1 MNPNINAIF
10 FDLGGTLRAAAEDK
24 AYTEAAKKRMA
35 ELAGTDLD
43 YQEFYKLVNA
53 RYKDYRA
60 WVLRFYCEAPEDILW
75 TRWLCPELD
84 HTRLRENASKLTFEW
99 RQVKAKGRRT
109 VVPGG
114 VQTIKELYHR
124 GYTLGIISDLV
135 GCYEVDEWLN
145 EDGLRPYFTTVQQS
159 SITLIR
165 KPNPAIYFY
174 ALRDANCAP
183 ENACYVGDNLERDIL
198 GAKATGFGLT
208 IAVEYGD
215 QIHPTEEQM
224 PDGKI
229 KAMTDLL
236 DLFPARGTI
245 DPAHLKPVF

>member
-10 FDLGGTLRAAAEDK
+10 FDLGGTLRVVDK
-24 AYTEAAKKRMA
+24 DEAYTEAAKQRMA
-35 ELAGTDLD
+35 ELAGTDMD
-43 YQEFYKLVNA
+43 YQDFYKLVNA
-53 RYKDYRA
+53 RYDDYRA
-60 WVLRFYCEAPEDILW
+60 WVLRFFCEAPEEILW

-84 HTRLRENASKLTFEW
+84 RTRIRENAAKLTFEW
-99 RQVKAKGRRT
+99 RQVKAKGRR
-109 VVPGG
+109 VVAPGG
-114 VQTIKELYHR
+114 VETIKELYRR

-145 EDGLRPYFTTVQQS
+145 EDGLRPYFSTVQQS

-165 KPNPAIYFY
+165 KPNPAIYYY
-174 ALRDANCAP
+174 ALRETNCAP

-198 GAKATGFGLT
+198 GAKASGFGLT
-208 IAVEYGD
+208 VAVEYGK
-215 QIHPTEEQM
+215 QIQPTEEQM

-229 KAMTDLL
+229 NALPDLL

-245 DPAHLKPVF
+245 DPTHLKPVF